1 MLNGKKIGAIFFGL
15 ALLSLGGAAAV
26 AVQLSR
32 EEGDRFQGRKL
43 REKVLVATEL
53 KRTREPRGLLG
64 SDTNTPPVDE
74 RRLCRK
80 ELQAYKAWLI

>member
-43 REKVLVATEL
+43 REKVLVATGL
-53 KRTREPRGLLG
+53 KREPRGLLR
-64 SDTNTPPVDE
+64 SDTNTPPVNE

-80 ELQAYKAWLI
+80 EMQAYKAWLI